1 MSVRPPVDLE
11 SFFVVVVLLLILI
24 IFFSFFGLQVLCLK
38 CFLLGPHLWPMAV
51 ARLGVDLELSLPGYA
66 PARAMPGPSYI
77 ANPSPG
83 SWHCWILKALS
94 EAGDRTC
101 ILMDSSQNGFC

>member
-11 SFFVVVVLLLILI
+11 SFFVVVVVLLILI
-24 IFFSFFGLQVLCLK
+24 IFFSFFGLQVLFLK

-83 SWHCWILKALS
+83 SWHCWILKPPR

>member
-11 SFFVVVVLLLILI
+11 SFFVVVVVLLILI

-38 CFLLGPHLWPMAV
+38 CFLFGPHLWPMAV
-51 ARLGVDLELSLPGYA
+51 ARLGVDLELSLPDYA
-66 PARAMPGPSYI
+66 AAREIPGLSYL

-83 SWHCWILKALS
+83 SWHYWILKPPR

-101 ILMDSSQNGFC
+101 ILMDSSQNCVC